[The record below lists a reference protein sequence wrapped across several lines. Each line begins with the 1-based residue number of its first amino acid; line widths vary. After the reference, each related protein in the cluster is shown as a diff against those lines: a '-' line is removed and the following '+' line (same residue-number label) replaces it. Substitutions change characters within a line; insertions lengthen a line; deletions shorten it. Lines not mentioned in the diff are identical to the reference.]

1 MSPEV
6 EHKIST
12 YRPKLAAEEWEAV
25 ADLVRDRVRAAD
37 PSTVEMAARLISH
50 AAHLAAWA
58 FRNDVPLEVPVV
70 FSNET
75 IERYVAGMDA
85 TQGSKTTIRGR
96 LRRLRDAGQPSR
108 TPRIRHKSARPL
120 YTPDELVGL
129 WRLACAQPTELRRHR
144 LQALICL
151 CAGTGCQSSDLRH
164 IYDTSIDDDP
174 EGPTWVNVGGDRARR
189 VPVLA
194 GFDVALVEVASRTEG
209 LLVGPSATTRNL
221 IPDLTERVVGGEDL
235 PRLEVSRLRHT
246 WLVCLMNAW
255 VPTATL
261 MNLAGTRTMRVLED
275 LLPYCHLYTQPVQGE
290 VAEAV
295 RNAWRPEWL

>member
-1 MSPEV
+1 M
-6 EHKIST
+6 
-12 YRPKLAAEEWEAV
+12 
-25 ADLVRDRVRAAD
+25 
-37 PSTVEMAARLISH
+37 
-50 AAHLAAWA
+50 
-58 FRNDVPLEVPVV
+58 
-70 FSNET
+70 
-75 IERYVAGMDA
+75 
-85 TQGSKTTIRGR
+85 
-96 LRRLRDAGQPSR
+96 
-108 TPRIRHKSARPL
+108 
-120 YTPDELVGL
+120 
-129 WRLACAQPTELRRHR
+129 
-144 LQALICL
+144 
-151 CAGTGCQSSDLRH
+151 
-164 IYDTSIDDDP
+164 
-174 EGPTWVNVGGDRARR
+174 NVGGDRARR